1 MDNLAAT
8 SLSISAM
15 MTDSSPR
22 GVSKTGEMCF
32 FGVEAGAN
40 QNCG

>member
-1 MDNLAAT
+1 MGNLAGT

-32 FGVEAGAN
+32 FGGEAGAN
-40 QNCG
+40 QKYG